1 MGKGEIGGSE
11 MKWKDVPKRQMFFA
25 TYDENSEKVLLMKSF
40 EVGDPKM
47 VIVWEPTSL
56 FHGQDYVNEIFPAYY
71 SPESIVHNYEPV
83 TLEGLI

>member
-1 MGKGEIGGSE
+1 VGEREIGESK

-25 TYDENSEKVLLMKSF
+25 TYGENGEKVLLMKSF
-40 EVGDPKM
+40 ESYFPKM
-47 VIVWEPTSL
+47 VIVWEPT
-56 FHGQDYVNEIFPAYY
+56 FQGEAYVNEIFPAYY

>member
-1 MGKGEIGGSE
+1 VGKGEIGGSK

-25 TYDENSEKVLLMKSF
+25 TYGVDGLKVLLMKSF
-40 EVGDPKM
+40 ESYDPKM
-47 VIVWEPTSL
+47 VIVWEPT
-56 FHGQDYVNEIFPAYY
+56 FHGEGYVNEIFPNYY